1 MSKFQLVPAGTPE
14 LVRSAQK
21 DRFYSNYINT
31 LLSEIS
37 RQSLPL
43 RFWLQ
48 WQRELQLL
56 AELAYYGLTTAF
68 GNQTLGEEY
77 CNTIQIG
84 PSRPGFNTPGFI
96 RRTLAVLI
104 QAVGPYAVEKCLDVA
119 CKRLRERSI
128 PLHLSEEQYELLEN
142 MVAVV
147 DDLFTTFNR
156 FHLAVFYIQ
165 GLFYYFGKRVTGIRY
180 LMIQYGLANVQI
192 NPYRILGWLVLLQL
206 AVKFM
211 KWLWYF
217 LKSRRKSSST
227 SPEEQATHR
236 EGSSLENTGS
246 VRISITDPA
255 RHAVNLRTTSNLKCP
270 LCLEPCEVQTATPC
284 GHVFCWQCVSEW
296 VSEKAECPLCRN
308 EAQPQQLVCL
318 QHFDI

>member
-1 MSKFQLVPAGTPE
+1 MSKFQLVSAGTPE
-14 LVRSAQK
+14 LVRSTQK

-37 RQSLPL
+37 RQALPI

-56 AELAYYGLTTAF
+56 AELAYYGLTTVF

-77 CNTIQIG
+77 CNTVQIG
-84 PSRPGFNTPGFI
+84 PSKPRFAAPGFI
-96 RRTLAVLI
+96 KRTLAILI
-104 QAVGPYAVEKCLDVA
+104 QVVGPYAVEKTLDVVYR
-119 CKRLRERSI
+119 RLRERSV
-128 PLHLSEEQYELLEN
+128 PLHLSEEQYESLEN
-142 MVAVV
+142 VVAVV

-156 FHLAVFYIQ
+156 LHLAVFYIQ

-180 LMIQYGLANVQI
+180 LMIRYGLTNAQI

-206 AVKFM
+206 AMKFLT
-211 KWLWYF
+211 WFWYF
-217 LKSRRKSSST
+217 LKSRQKPSPTAPQEQVTFHEVNSVETNSSIHF
-227 SPEEQATHR
+227 SP
-236 EGSSLENTGS
+236 S
-246 VRISITDPA
+246 
-255 RHAVNLRTTSNLKCP
+255 RHTVDLHTTSNLKCP
-270 LCLEPCEVQTATPC
+270 LCLELCEVQTATPC
-284 GHVFCWQCVSEW
+284 GHIFCWQCVAEW

-318 QHFDI
+318 QHFDL